1 MTDKIIAN
9 NINKNWLVK
18 QPEGHLIFFYNK
30 QSELLKPLSEFIYYG
45 IQAKEICIVIAQRA
59 NIIKINQRLNELL
72 INADK
77 QINKGQYIVLD
88 ANTILKKIM
97 LNGLPN
103 KTLFLETFNQ
113 AFSVLRN
120 NYPYKKRKIRV
131 YGELTATFYLTRNL
145 KGIIQLE
152 SMWNELA
159 NKQSLTLF
167 CGYPK
172 QIIVNNQRF
181 MKKLANHHDNQI
193 TMNSLI

>member
-1 MTDKIIAN
+1 MRDKIIAN

-72 INADK
+72 INADE

-172 QIIVNNQRF
+172 QILANNRRF
-181 MKKLANHHDNQI
+181 MKQLANHHDNQI
-193 TMNSLI
+193 TINSLI